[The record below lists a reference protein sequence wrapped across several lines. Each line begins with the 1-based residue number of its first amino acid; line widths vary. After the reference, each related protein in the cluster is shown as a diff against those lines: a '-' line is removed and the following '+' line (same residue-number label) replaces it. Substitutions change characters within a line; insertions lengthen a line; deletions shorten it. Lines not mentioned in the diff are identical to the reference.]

1 MSMIVDIYKLVEI
14 ILDLMTNAEYYQAND
29 LIKTKLDELDA
40 RIKIIEQQVKG
51 K

>member
-14 ILDLMTNAEYYQAND
+14 IFDLMTNAEYYKAND
-29 LIKTKLDELDA
+29 LIKIKLDDLDA